1 MSENLLF
8 TKGSYLMV
16 SIDYLPISPI
26 LDNLLYN
33 SFNESK
39 YHITIAYE
47 PKKTDT
53 NLYLNYLDEDVI
65 VKTKSISIGYKGIAR
80 IDIEYMKYLNGIELK
95 RINTGCPHISLIIPP
110 YYKAKDTGYFQP
122 NQIIEFD
129 EILIGKYQLYQ

>member
-80 IDIEYMKYLNGIELK
+80 IDIEYMNYLNGIELK
-95 RINTGCPHISLIIPP
+95 RIDIGCPHISLIIPP
-110 YYKAKDTGYFQP
+110 YYKAKDAGYFQP
-122 NQIIEFD
+122 KQVIEFN